1 MTIKDIPAVNIP
13 DKNGLQNCLGPNY
26 KLDGSFASLWAIEA
40 ILEIIR
46 RVPKFKPLGDWIPDY
61 LSTLFNRAY
70 SEMGIEPKEEIDFT
84 SVYDDLASPSATC
97 NTVHGTTWSSAPITG
112 LAKVPW
118 FGFKTLGGSK
128 EAIDWLTKEYVR
140 SDFKNHPELEPMATP
155 ILSEL
160 LHCFFEN
167 SLGEDPTVLRP
178 FVKKYEGMPSFELKA
193 ATLLKIL
200 TGQDRFLSIL
210 AGAACFELNYCPTH
224 PQEAKFIRRSMM
236 YYKEAITKEERY
248 ERVLEIVQMLNAKPS
263 DALKGSDEPEYL
275 NILKLQN
282 EKKYE
287 QVFEELTRLINVHP
301 ERALYPL
308 TRGQSL
314 AKLKRFDDALI
325 DLDQACSLNT
335 DSWRARKSR
344 GKVYLQLKKYT
355 LAQQDFFDAAKLNSD
370 DEGIKNHLLIAY
382 FLKKIA
388 IR

>member
-1 MTIKDIPAVNIP
+1 MPKLSQAKI
-13 DKNGLQNCLGPNY
+13 DKWKKKHAQITPNPY
-26 KLDGSFASLWAIEA
+26 GTGWA
-40 ILEIIR
+40 
-46 RVPKFKPLGDWIPDY
+46 
-61 LSTLFNRAY
+61 N
-70 SEMGIEPKEEIDFT
+70 
-84 SVYDDLASPSATC
+84 
-97 NTVHGTTWSSAPITG
+97 
-112 LAKVPW
+112 
-118 FGFKTLGGSK
+118 
-128 EAIDWLTKEYVR
+128 
-140 SDFKNHPELEPMATP
+140 
-155 ILSEL
+155 
-160 LHCFFEN
+160 
-167 SLGEDPTVLRP
+167 
-178 FVKKYEGMPSFELKA
+178 
-193 ATLLKIL
+193 
-200 TGQDRFLSIL
+200 
-210 AGAACFELNYCPTH
+210 
-224 PQEAKFIRRSMM
+224 
-236 YYKEAITKEERY
+236 EAITKEERY